1 MTNNTFCTFLLYMD
15 GPFSHIPHLTTTA
28 SSTIKCTKCCLLG
41 TLHLLMSNQTLF
53 KQNYDFAYFI
63 SLEQQIISDSLST
76 KHFEYV
82 NGVKMKS
89 NPDLEEK
96 PGHCSG
102 TLTGTFRS
110 KKSNIALNF
119 VYSYGRF
126 K

>member
-1 MTNNTFCTFLLYMD
+1 
-15 GPFSHIPHLTTTA
+15 
-28 SSTIKCTKCCLLG
+28 
-41 TLHLLMSNQTLF
+41 MSNQTLF

-96 PGHCSG
+96 PGQCSG

-110 KKSNIALNF
+110 KNQILLWISFIVMAGLSEQSK
-119 VYSYGRF
+119 
-126 K
+126 